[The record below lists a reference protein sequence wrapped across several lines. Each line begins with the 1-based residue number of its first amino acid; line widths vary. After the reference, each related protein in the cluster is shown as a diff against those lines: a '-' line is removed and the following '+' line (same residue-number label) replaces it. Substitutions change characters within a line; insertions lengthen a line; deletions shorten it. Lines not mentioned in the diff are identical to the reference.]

1 MKFTKGKVI
10 AAVLGIMVIAGGVSV
25 YKSLTDDNPYRLLY
39 ISEEGNKKEKSQNES
54 INETLKDSNVK
65 KTEFDMLKLDDKGT
79 VVINETE
86 YNKLAKDKNLKEV
99 DLSGDEA
106 MIIPRYDGIANIS
119 YLMKQKEVKEFKAKD
134 IDLKIKGVLN
144 KKILTTGLF
153 KNQFV
158 VSDKTY
164 EKLSKDSKIL
174 EVNGYDYDSN
184 KNTQNN
190 VAQLFKKELF
200 SISNTNRPYYLIG
213 VDAYGEEK

>member
-25 YKSLTDDNPYRLLY
+25 YKSSINDYPYRLIY
-39 ISEEGNKKEKSQNES
+39 MSEEGNKKEKSQEEA
-54 INETLKDSNVK
+54 INEALKGSNAK
-65 KTEFDMLKLDDKGT
+65 ETNFDMLKVDDKGT
-79 VVINETE
+79 VVIKQTE
-86 YNKLAKDKNLKEV
+86 YNKLAKDKSLKEV

-106 MIIPRYDGIANIS
+106 MIIPRYDGIKNIS
-119 YLMKQKEVKEFKAKD
+119 YLKKQKEVKEFKAKD

-144 KKILTTGLF
+144 KKILITGLF

-174 EVNGYDYDSN
+174 EVNGYDYESN
-184 KNTQNN
+184 KNIQNN
-190 VAQLFKKELF
+190 VTKLFKNKLF
-200 SISNTNRPYYLIG
+200 SISNDDRLYYLIG
-213 VDAYGEEK
+213 KDAYAE

>member
-10 AAVLGIMVIAGGVSV
+10 VAVLGIMVIAGGVSV
-25 YKSLTDDNPYRLLY
+25 YKSFTDDNPYRLLY

>member
-39 ISEEGNKKEKSQNES
+39 ISEEGNKNEKSQNES
-54 INETLKDSNVK
+54 INEAFKDSNVK
-65 KTEFDMLKLDDKGT
+65 KTEFDMLKVDDKGT

-119 YLMKQKEVKEFKAKD
+119 YLMEQKEVKEYKVKNV
-134 IDLKIKGVLN
+134 DLKIKGVLN

-174 EVNGYDYDSN
+174 EVSGYDYDSN

-190 VAQLFKKELF
+190 VAKLFKKELF
-200 SISNTNRPYYLIG
+200 SISNTNRLYYLIG
-213 VDAYGEEK
+213 VDAYGKE

>member
-1 MKFTKGKVI
+1 
-10 AAVLGIMVIAGGVSV
+10 
-25 YKSLTDDNPYRLLY
+25 
-39 ISEEGNKKEKSQNES
+39 
-54 INETLKDSNVK
+54 
-65 KTEFDMLKLDDKGT
+65 
-79 VVINETE
+79 
-86 YNKLAKDKNLKEV
+86 
-99 DLSGDEA
+99 
-106 MIIPRYDGIANIS
+106 
-119 YLMKQKEVKEFKAKD
+119 MKQKEVKEFKAKD

-144 KKILTTGLF
+144 KKILTIGLF

-164 EKLSKDSKIL
+164 EKLSKGSKIL

-190 VAQLFKKELF
+190 VAQLFKNELF

>member
-10 AAVLGIMVIAGGVSV
+10 AAVLGIMVIAGGVSA

-54 INETLKDSNVK
+54 INEALKDSNVK
-65 KTEFDMLKLDDKGT
+65 KTEFDMLKVDDKGT

-106 MIIPRYDGIANIS
+106 MVIPRYDGIANIS
-119 YLMKQKEVKEFKAKD
+119 YLMKQKEVKEYKAKD
-134 IDLKIKGVLN
+134 VDLKIKGVLN

-174 EVNGYDYDSN
+174 EVSGYDYDSN

-190 VAQLFKKELF
+190 VAKLFKQELF
-200 SISNTNRPYYLIG
+200 SISNTNRLYYLIG
-213 VDAYGEEK
+213 VDAYGKE

>member
-25 YKSLTDDNPYRLLY
+25 YKSFTDDNPYRLLY

>member
-39 ISEEGNKKEKSQNES
+39 ISEEGNKNEKSQNEL
-54 INETLKDSNVK
+54 INEAFKDSNVK
-65 KTEFDMLKLDDKGT
+65 KTEFDMLKVDDKGT

-99 DLSGDEA
+99 DLSGDDA
-106 MIIPRYDGIANIS
+106 MIIPRYDGIANMS
-119 YLMKQKEVKEFKAKD
+119 YLKEQKEVKEYKVKNV
-134 IDLKIKGVLN
+134 DLKIKGVLN

-174 EVNGYDYDSN
+174 EVSGYDYDSN

-190 VAQLFKKELF
+190 VAKLFKKELF
-200 SISNTNRPYYLIG
+200 SISNTNRLYYLIG
-213 VDAYGEEK
+213 VDAYGKE

>member
-1 MKFTKGKVI
+1 MSSF
-10 AAVLGIMVIAGGVSV
+10 L
-25 YKSLTDDNPYRLLY
+25 
-39 ISEEGNKKEKSQNES
+39 
-54 INETLKDSNVK
+54 
-65 KTEFDMLKLDDKGT
+65 LKLILIKLSLSKM
-79 VVINETE
+79 
-86 YNKLAKDKNLKEV
+86 NKLAKDKNLKEV

-164 EKLSKDSKIL
+164 EKLSKGSKIL

-190 VAQLFKKELF
+190 VAKLFKKELF

>member
-39 ISEEGNKKEKSQNES
+39 ISEEGNKNEKSQNEL
-54 INETLKDSNVK
+54 INEAFKDSNVK
-65 KTEFDMLKLDDKGT
+65 KTEFDMLKVDDKGT

-119 YLMKQKEVKEFKAKD
+119 YLMEQKEVKEYKVKNV
-134 IDLKIKGVLN
+134 DLKIKGVLN

-174 EVNGYDYDSN
+174 EVSGYDYDSN

-190 VAQLFKKELF
+190 VAKLFKKELF
-200 SISNTNRPYYLIG
+200 SISNTNRLYYLIG
-213 VDAYGEEK
+213 VDAYGKE

>member
-1 MKFTKGKVI
+1 MKFTKEKVI

-39 ISEEGNKKEKSQNES
+39 ISEEGNKNEKSQNES
-54 INETLKDSNVK
+54 INEAFKDSNVK
-65 KTEFDMLKLDDKGT
+65 KTEFDMLKVDDKGT

-86 YNKLAKDKNLKEV
+86 YNKLAKGKNLKEV

-119 YLMKQKEVKEFKAKD
+119 YLMEQKEVKEYKAKD
-134 IDLKIKGVLN
+134 VDLKIKGVLN

-164 EKLSKDSKIL
+164 EKLSKESKIL
-174 EVNGYDYDSN
+174 EVSGYDYDSN

-190 VAQLFKKELF
+190 VAKLFKKELF
-200 SISNTNRPYYLIG
+200 SISNTNRLYYLIG
-213 VDAYGEEK
+213 ADVYGKE